1 MVETQ
6 HNIKGRIDALSGRSN
21 SALHIGTAPR
31 CWRKIWV
38 GANQPLNHGARFTN
52 LLTLVRLAGLTWA
65 LTFTSLTN
73 AIPTLDPASDTLLS
87 PTEIQERTTK
97 NILDALR
104 EQHYVDQ
111 VLDDEVSGEVFDG
124 YIDDLDPSRSYF
136 TQSDLDALSPYRFEL
151 DNALR
156 RSDLA
161 PAFAIFNRYQAKVT
175 ARFAWVVARLREGVD
190 QFDFS
195 IAESLELD
203 RTEQPFAATETEL
216 DELWRKRIKN
226 DVLNLKLAGKPLED
240 IQTLLDKRYS
250 SRLNRLQKTNAD
262 DVYQLFMNALTKTYD
277 PHTQYFSPITSE
289 NFNIN
294 MSLSL
299 EGIGA
304 LLQTEDEYTKVVSL
318 VPAGPAE
325 KSKQLKPNDRIIAVG
340 QEDEEL
346 VDIIGWRV
354 DDVVQLIRGKRDTT
368 VQLQI
373 LPAGSSDLASAKVIR
388 IVRKKVELEEQ
399 SAQAEV
405 VEIEQ
410 FGSKTR
416 VGVIDI
422 PTFYVDFKAMQ
433 EGDPNFRSTTRD
445 VKRLLGELE
454 AEGVDGVVIDLRDN
468 GGGSLQEA
476 KTLTGLFIDRGP
488 TVQIRS
494 KANRVDVLSDRD
506 VRTAYRGPLAV
517 LVNRLSASASE
528 IFAGAIQDYQ
538 RGVVIGTQTFG
549 KGTVQTLQPLDHG
562 QLKMTQAKFYRI
574 TGDSTQHRGIIPD
587 LQYPDDY
594 DPEAIGES
602 TLDAPL
608 PWDQIRP
615 TFYRTK
621 GDLQPL
627 LPELISRH
635 QARMA
640 KDPEFNY
647 VSSAF
652 AYRQSR
658 ADDTQLSLREADRIK
673 EREENETFW
682 LSLMN
687 NKREAQGLSPLASL
701 DELDED
707 AESIEQGADPD
718 SSAVTEDIGAF
729 VRDGGAAKAITIDLE
744 ENAVQTRSEDQAD
757 GTQAEEPPKKKTPDA
772 YVIEAGHILA
782 DLISLQQRTA
792 QQGPARAPI

>member
-124 YIDDLDPSRSYF
+124 YIDDLDPSKSYF

-574 TGDSTQHRGIIPD
+574 SGDSTQHRGIIPD

-718 SSAVTEDIGAF
+718 SSAITEDIGAF

-744 ENAVQTRSEDQAD
+744 ETAVQTRSEDQAD

>member
-124 YIDDLDPSRSYF
+124 YIDDLDPSKSYF

-574 TGDSTQHRGIIPD
+574 SGDSTQHRGIIPD

-744 ENAVQTRSEDQAD
+744 ETAVQTRSEDQAD

>member
-1 MVETQ
+1 VVETQ

-124 YIDDLDPSRSYF
+124 YIDDLDSSKSYF

-574 TGDSTQHRGIIPD
+574 SGDSTQHRGIIPD

-718 SSAVTEDIGAF
+718 SSAITEDIGAF

>member
-124 YIDDLDPSRSYF
+124 YIDDLDPSKSYF
-136 TQSDLDALSPYRFEL
+136 TQSDLDELSTYRFEL

-574 TGDSTQHRGIIPD
+574 SGDSTQHRGIIPD

-718 SSAVTEDIGAF
+718 SSAITEDIGAF

-744 ENAVQTRSEDQAD
+744 ETAVQTRSEDQAD

>member
-1 MVETQ
+1 VVETQ

-73 AIPTLDPASDTLLS
+73 AIPTRDPASDTLLS

-124 YIDDLDPSRSYF
+124 YIDDLDPSKSYF

-782 DLISLQQRTA
+782 DLISIQQRTA

>member
-1 MVETQ
+1 VVETQ

-38 GANQPLNHGARFTN
+38 GGNQPLNHGARFTN
-52 LLTLVRLAGLTWA
+52 PLTLVRLAGLTWA

-73 AIPTLDPASDTLLS
+73 AIPTRDPASDTLLS

-124 YIDDLDPSRSYF
+124 YIDDLDSSKSYF

-682 LSLMN
+682 LGLMN

-718 SSAVTEDIGAF
+718 SSAITEDIGAF

-782 DLISLQQRTA
+782 DLISIQQRTA

>member
-1 MVETQ
+1 VVETQ

-124 YIDDLDPSRSYF
+124 YIDDLDPSKSYF
-136 TQSDLDALSPYRFEL
+136 TQSDLDALSTYRFEL

-574 TGDSTQHRGIIPD
+574 SGDSTQHRGIIPD

-718 SSAVTEDIGAF
+718 SSAITEDIGAF

-744 ENAVQTRSEDQAD
+744 ETAVQTRSEDQAD

-782 DLISLQQRTA
+782 DLISIQQRTA